1 MEEREWE
8 KRGKLGQG
16 STTKR
21 QQQQRM
27 SSEGD
32 ICALYDGV
40 CVCVCRLCVRGE
52 GIRETCWYC
61 CISVLLP
68 LVERILRI
76 QPSLPRSNGCFSE
89 QANSLKVLYC
99 KLDSFNG
106 ELLRRFFCLRWLN
119 ARFFSLVTFLA
130 TGLSTVISDVSFGTL
145 NSLKK
150 VQNLFLRIFANFFFF
165 LLDSRFVFWRTM
177 TVRVKSLIVITTILA
192 HCSYTLALWI

>member
-165 LLDSRFVFWRTM
+165 FARFTFCVLTYNDC
-177 TVRVKSLIVITTILA
+177 KS
-192 HCSYTLALWI
+192 

>member
-165 LLDSRFVFWRTM
+165 LLDSRFVFWRIM

>member
-61 CISVLLP
+61 CVSVLLP
-68 LVERILRI
+68 LVEGILRI

-150 VQNLFLRIFANFFFF
+150 VQNLFLRIFANFLF

-177 TVRVKSLIVITTILA
+177 IVRVKSLIVITTILA

>member
-1 MEEREWE
+1 M
-8 KRGKLGQG
+8 
-16 STTKR
+16 
-21 QQQQRM
+21 
-27 SSEGD
+27 
-32 ICALYDGV
+32 V

-150 VQNLFLRIFANFFFF
+150 VQNLFLRTFANFFFF

-177 TVRVKSLIVITTILA
+177 TVRVKSLIVITTILT

>member
-177 TVRVKSLIVITTILA
+177 TVRVKSLIVITTILT